1 MFRLIE
7 SLNSDFIRFQAV
19 GKKIMSGHIVQLVT
33 IADDIYVELSTG
45 SRPFGI
51 VLATNDNIVKIYHQK
66 MICQTSKFDKT
77 LEYLGGS
84 SLYAKDGILTIKPD
98 HESHPIIAHVI
109 TDMRLNKESSKDILE
124 INWI

>member
-7 SLNSDFIRFQAV
+7 STNNNFIRFQAV
-19 GKKIMSGHIVQLVT
+19 GKKIMSGHIVQLVN
-33 IADDIYVELSTG
+33 ISDDIYVELSEG

-51 VLATNDNIVKIYHQK
+51 VLATNNNIVKIYHQK
-66 MICQTSKFDKT
+66 MICQTSKYDKSVNYT
-77 LEYLGGS
+77 GGMP
-84 SLYAKDGILTIKPD
+84 LYAKAGSLTTVPV

-109 TDMRLNKESSKDILE
+109 TDYRPSKDILE

>member
-7 SLNSDFIRFQAV
+7 SLNNNFIRFQVV
-19 GKKIMSGHIVQLVT
+19 GKKIMSGHVVQLT
-33 IADDIYVELSTG
+33 EISGDLYVELSQG

-51 VLATNDNIVKIYHQK
+51 VLAVNNNIVKIYHQK
-66 MICQTSKFDKT
+66 MICQTSKYDKS
-77 LEYLGGS
+77 LQYNGGAP
-84 SLYAKDGILTIKPD
+84 LYAKDGLLTVLPA

-109 TDMRLNKESSKDILE
+109 TDYRPSKDIIE